1 MARETHRLQRLFR
14 RSPSIYP
21 KKSLWE
27 RLGGKG
33 TFDRKESLWLVLTI
47 VGAVHLCAVLI
58 VPGGSNGVFD
68 LKANSIFA
76 YQTFFPAP
84 DVLGFPAIGER
95 EGFLF
100 YKIFAQDGQM
110 LDGSFPDPQVRPRVR
125 YDRWAVAGD
134 QATANLPGLHA
145 SIMAYLVNQLPEP
158 PLRIEMY
165 AAHWVWDRNK
175 FQFPWRGFNKESSL
189 DLRLLGTYNGL
200 TRVWTPARGS
210 Q

>member
-1 MARETHRLQRLFR
+1 MARQRSLLQRLFG
-14 RSPSIYP
+14 RSTSIYP
-21 KKSLWE
+21 ESNLWK
-27 RLGGKG
+27 RLAGK
-33 TFDRKESLWLVLTI
+33 DLSRRREWLWLALTLA
-47 VGAVHLCAVLI
+47 GAVHLGAVAI
-58 VPGGSNGVFD
+58 VPGGTNRIFD
-68 LKANSIFA
+68 LSAGPVFA
-76 YQTFFPAP
+76 YQTLFPAL
-84 DVLGFPAIGER
+84 DVLGFPALGER
-95 EGFLF
+95 ENFLF

-175 FQFPWRGFNKESSL
+175 FQFPWRGFNKDSAL
-189 DLRLLGTYNGL
+189 DLRLLGAYNGL
-200 TRVWTPARGS
+200 TKVWTPARGA

>member
-1 MARETHRLQRLFR
+1 MSGKLE
-14 RSPSIYP
+14 
-21 KKSLWE
+21 W
-27 RLGGKG
+27 LG
-33 TFDRKESLWLVLTI
+33 LALTVI
-47 VGAVHLCAVLI
+47 ASVHLLAVLI
-58 VPGGSNGVFD
+58 VPGGVNRIFD
-68 LKANSIFA
+68 LRPWPVFG
-76 YQTFFPAP
+76 YQTFFQAP
-84 DVLGFPAIGER
+84 DVLGFPSPNER
-95 EGFLF
+95 DGFLL

-125 YDRWAVAGD
+125 YDRWAIAGD

-165 AAHWVWDRNK
+165 SAHWVWDRNR
-175 FQFPWRGFNKESSL
+175 FQFPWRGFNKNSSL

-200 TRVWTPARGS
+200 TKVWTPARGA